1 MRLFRILGKSVKDA
15 FKSVFRNFSLS
26 IASISC
32 ITITLVIVA
41 IAILGTFNIN
51 TITKNIE
58 GVLEIV
64 TFVDPKATNEEINT
78 VRASIEALD
87 NVDVKRLKYNSKE
100 DLKNQMSD
108 QDPEMKKVLD
118 NLDENPLS
126 SSFVITVK
134 DPNKIS
140 ETAEKIKAI
149 DKITEVK
156 YGESLVN
163 KLLHTFK
170 IIRNACLIAVGALI
184 LVSAFLI
191 GNTIKITIFSRRQEI
206 GIMRL
211 VGTSNIVIK
220 LPYLVEGF
228 IIGVVGSIIPIL
240 LTIYGYDVLY
250 NYVGG
255 TLFTNLIVLVKPGV
269 IVYQASLVLLIFGG
283 LVGMFGSI
291 SAVRR
296 YLKV

>member
-1 MRLFRILGKSVKDA
+1 MRIFRILGKSVKDA
-15 FKSVFRNFSLS
+15 FKSVFRNLSLS

-32 ITITLVIVA
+32 ITITLIIVA
-41 IAILGTFNIN
+41 IAIVGTFNIN
-51 TITKNIE
+51 SITKNIE

-64 TFVDPKATNEEINT
+64 TFVDPSASEEEINNIKT
-78 VRASIEALD
+78 SIEEIKY
-87 NVDVKRLKYNSKE
+87 VDKKALKYNSKE
-100 DLKNQMSD
+100 DLKNQMSE
-108 QDPEMKKVLD
+108 QDPEMKKIFD
-118 NLDENPLS
+118 NLEENPLS
-126 SSFVITVK
+126 ASFVITVT
-134 DPNKIS
+134 DPSKIS
-140 ETAEKIKAI
+140 EVANKVKEIE
-149 DKITEVK
+149 KITEVK

-163 KLLHTFK
+163 KLLNTFK
-170 IIRNACLIAVGALI
+170 IIRNACIIAVGALI

-228 IIGVVGSIIPIL
+228 IIGIVGSIIPIV
-240 LTIYGYDVLY
+240 LTIYGYDFLY

-255 TLFTNLIVLVKPGV
+255 TLFTNLVVLVKPAE

>member
-1 MRLFRILGKSVKDA
+1 MRIFRILGRSVKDA
-15 FKSVFRNFSLS
+15 FKSIFRNFSLS

-32 ITITLVIVA
+32 ITITLIIVA
-41 IAILGTFNIN
+41 IALVGTFNIN
-51 TITKNIE
+51 SITKDIE

-64 TFVDPKATNEEINT
+64 TFVDSNATEDDINT
-78 VRASIEALD
+78 IRTSIESIKY
-87 NVDVKRLKYNSKE
+87 VDKDAIKYNSKD

-108 QDPEMKKVLD
+108 QDPEMKKIFD

-126 SSFVITVK
+126 SSFIITVTN
-134 DPNKIS
+134 PNKIS
-140 ETAEKIKAI
+140 DVANKIKEI

-163 KLLHTFK
+163 KLLHTFN
-170 IIRNACLIAVGALI
+170 IIRNACVIAVIALI
-184 LVSAFLI
+184 VVTAFLI

-211 VGTSNIVIK
+211 VGTSNLVIK

-228 IIGVVGSIIPIL
+228 VIGIIGSVIPVL
-240 LTIYGYDVLY
+240 LTIYGYGMIY
-250 NYVGG
+250 EYVGG
-255 TLFTNLIVLVKPGV
+255 TLFTNLIVLVKPGA
-269 IVYQASLVLLIFGG
+269 IVYQSSLVLLIVGG
-283 LVGMFGSI
+283 LVGMFGSV